1 MKNFPYE
8 RQCFFENYEESTLK
22 EEGLIEFIDENGFE
36 IKTLNGFSNF
46 SFIFL
51 IKNLYFS
58 RNSKKFSFDHLSLS
72 YDLVSEGFGDEKN
85 ENNPIS
91 LTFDGFNTNILYLT
105 SESPYEID
113 RKLNLGI
120 IKNLHNRAK
129 QENNKFISI
138 KAFSI
143 FYDENEKNEFF
154 YDYFS
159 KKGNKFQIFFIFKNY
174 VF

>member
-1 MKNFPYE
+1 M
-8 RQCFFENYEESTLK
+8 
-22 EEGLIEFIDENGFE
+22 
-36 IKTLNGFSNF
+36 
-46 SFIFL
+46 
-51 IKNLYFS
+51 
-58 RNSKKFSFDHLSLS
+58 
-72 YDLVSEGFGDEKN
+72 VSEAFADEKN

-120 IKNLHNRAK
+120 IKNLHNRGK
-129 QENNKFISI
+129 QESNKFVAI

-154 YDYFS
+154 YDFFS
-159 KKGNKFQIFFIFKNY
+159 KKGKKFKIFDFFLKKIIFF
-174 VF
+174 